1 MSESTAQ
8 SPEAP
13 KREKHF
19 ASHVFNVGVL
29 VVGGA
34 VLAWML
40 NKLGWQNVKQVLSGV
55 GGWFFV
61 IVGFDIAALA
71 CEAGA
76 IHQFMRPEQRM
87 VKYWRVLAAQSSGR
101 AINILTPGGALGEA
115 TKITLL
121 VMHAPR
127 GRVVSSI
134 VLLNLASFY
143 LSVAI
148 LIVGVPLT
156 ALLVDLPP
164 DLKKMVWIGLA
175 VIVPLVIGLGVVI
188 QRGALKTVL
197 AAAHG
202 MRLISAERRDR
213 WGAKLTEVDK
223 HLRELQSNQSP
234 GVRTGLLL
242 VCAARLCAWTA
253 TTIVLV
259 SVDVHIHFALL
270 AGVFSVGVL
279 IGWISAF
286 VPFGL
291 GVADGGNYALF
302 GVLGAAGASGV
313 FVTLL
318 GRARSLTLALLG
330 LVVMLAAHTSSR
342 FEIARRNRLMARLEA
357 EHGAESPRYSG

>member
-1 MSESTAQ
+1 MTA
-8 SPEAP
+8 S
-13 KREKHF
+13 KRERHL
-19 ASHVFNVGVL
+19 ATHVFNIGVL
-29 VVGGA
+29 VVGGTA
-34 VLAWML
+34 LVWML
-40 NKLGWQNVKQVLSGV
+40 NRLGFDNVKRVLSGV

-61 IVGFDIAALA
+61 IIAFDIAALA
-71 CEAGA
+71 CEAAA

-87 VKYWRVLAAQSSGR
+87 VKYWRVLAAQASGR

-121 VMHAPR
+121 VAHAPR

-148 LIVGVPLT
+148 LVLGVPIT
-156 ALLVDLPP
+156 VLLVDLPHQ
-164 DLKKMVWIGLA
+164 LKIVVWVGLA
-175 VIVPLVIGLGVVI
+175 VLVPLVVGLAIVI

-202 MRLISAERRDR
+202 LRLISNERRES
-213 WGAKLTEVDK
+213 WTAKLLEVDR

-234 GVRTGLLL
+234 GTRAGLML
-242 VCAARLCAWTA
+242 VCTARLCGWTA
-253 TTIVLV
+253 TTIVLIAV
-259 SVDVHIHFALL
+259 GVHIHFALL
-270 AGVFSVGVL
+270 VGVFSVGVL
-279 IGWISAF
+279 IGWMSAF

-302 GVLGAAGASGV
+302 DVLGAAGASGV

-318 GRARSLTLALLG
+318 ARARSLTLALLG
-330 LVVMLAAHTSSR
+330 IVIMLIAHTSSR
-342 FEIARRNRLMARLEA
+342 LEIARRNRLMARLEA
-357 EHGAESPRYSG
+357 EHGSESLTRSG